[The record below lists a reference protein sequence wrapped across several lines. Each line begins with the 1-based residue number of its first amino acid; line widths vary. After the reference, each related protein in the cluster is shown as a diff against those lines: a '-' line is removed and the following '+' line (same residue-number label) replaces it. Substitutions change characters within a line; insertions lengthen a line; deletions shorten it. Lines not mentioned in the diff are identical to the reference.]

1 MKSALI
7 VTVLLILVLTL
18 LIPFSGG
25 TPDNRSLD
33 ITSLTIDF
41 DRTDAIFTVNYD
53 MGGLP
58 KMFILLLGSKSLE
71 PKIKSVFF
79 EFDYDI
85 IKMDAE
91 KAVLRVRNISRL
103 DKGYYLHDAK
113 KLGEY
118 IDTVYI
124 YTTDSP
130 RPREYSHINST
141 QYTFYRS

>member
-1 MKSALI
+1 MKSAVI
-7 VTVLLILVLTL
+7 VTVLLIIVLIL

-41 DRTDAIFTVNYD
+41 DRTNAIFTVNYD

-58 KMFILLLGSKSLE
+58 K
-71 PKIKSVFF
+71 SVFSD
-79 EFDYDI
+79 FDYDI

-91 KAVLRVRNISRL
+91 KAVLKVRNISRL

-124 YTTDSP
+124 YTPDSP
-130 RPREYSHINST
+130 RPREYSYINTT

>member
-7 VTVLLILVLTL
+7 VAVLLILVLAF

-33 ITSLTIDF
+33 ITSLTINF
-41 DRTDAIFTVNYD
+41 DKTDATFTVNYD
-53 MGGLP
+53 MGELP
-58 KMFILLLGSKSLE
+58 KLFIFLLGSKSLE

-79 EFDYDI
+79 EFEYDI
-85 IKMDAE
+85 IKMDPD

-118 IDTVYI
+118 IDTLYI
-124 YTTDSP
+124 YTPDSP
-130 RPREYSHINST
+130 RPREYSYINTT

>member
-7 VTVLLILVLTL
+7 VKVLLILVLIL

-33 ITSLTIDF
+33 ITSLTINF

-71 PKIKSVFF
+71 PKIRSVFS

-113 KLGEY
+113 KFGEY
-118 IDTVYI
+118 IDTVDI

-130 RPREYSHINST
+130 RPREYSNINST

>member
-7 VTVLLILVLTL
+7 VTVLLILVLAL

-33 ITSLTIDF
+33 ITSLTINF

-113 KLGEY
+113 KFGNY
-118 IDTVYI
+118 IDTVDI